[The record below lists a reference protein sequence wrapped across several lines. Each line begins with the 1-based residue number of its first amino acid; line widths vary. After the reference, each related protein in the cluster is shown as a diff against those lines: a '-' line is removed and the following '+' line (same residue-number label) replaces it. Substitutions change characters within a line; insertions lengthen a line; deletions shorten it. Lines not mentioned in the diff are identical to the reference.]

1 MTVHTASPSPR
12 RSDRVILD
20 GAGSIRVALWQDPVV
35 ESLGHPA
42 NGLYC
47 ETFWL
52 PVLGPTALWLVRMLA
67 RDLAARPGGFETEP
81 SVIAARLGIS
91 WSTVKPS
98 TLSRALQRC
107 EMFGACRIARGPDTV
122 SVRSVLAPLPR
133 RHLDRLS
140 PELRTLHGTWAA
152 ESAP

>member
-1 MTVHTASPSPR
+1 MVLH
-12 RSDRVILD
+12 
-20 GAGSIRVALWQDPVV
+20 GAGSIQVETWHDPVV
-35 ESLGHPA
+35 DSLGHPA
-42 NGLYC
+42 TGLYC

-52 PVLGPTALWLVRMLA
+52 PVLGPTATWLVRMLA
-67 RDLAARPGGFETEP
+67 RDLTEQPGGFETEL

-91 WSTVKPS
+91 WSTDRPS

-122 SVRSVLAPLPR
+122 SVRSMLAPLPR
-133 RHLDRLS
+133 RHLARLG
-140 PELRTLHGTWAA
+140 PDLRTLHGTWVT